1 MSYEPNSLLY
11 PEHLYTQIPSLTRGY
26 DHQYESL
33 PALYQ
38 LGNHHRDDKEHNV
51 WRNRG
56 RKKDHFQKNQ
66 SVEELVSYR
75 DQRLNNYKKSLS
87 LPILDDINTLDYG
100 GETEI

>member
-1 MSYEPNSLLY
+1 MTS
-11 PEHLYTQIPSLTRGY
+11 GY

-33 PALYQ
+33 PALYL
-38 LGNHHRDDKEHNV
+38 LGYHQRDAQEHNV

-56 RKKDHFQKNQ
+56 RQEDNFQKNQ
-66 SVEELVSYR
+66 SIDELVSFR